1 MGTRASKV
9 GVQEVRNASPNALA
23 NAFAE
28 LSDSEREW
36 PNEWA
41 MAVLPTVNVSADP
54 KACCSLSFVPRLLKL
69 LSTFNKV
76 NQMMF
81 QWDERGESVVFQ
93 SFLFE
98 IPVAFRSF

>member
-1 MGTRASKV
+1 MGARASKV
-9 GVQEVRNASPNALA
+9 GVEEVRNASPNALA

-69 LSTFNKV
+69 FSTFNRV

-81 QWDERGESVVFQ
+81 QWGGQRREGGV
-93 SFLFE
+93 
-98 IPVAFRSF
+98 PKFRVRNSGSLS

>member
-9 GVQEVRNASPNALA
+9 GLEEGRNASPNALA

-28 LSDSEREW
+28 LSDAEREW

-54 KACCSLSFVPRLLKL
+54 EANCSFRIMPRLVKL
-69 LSTFNKV
+69 LSTFNY
-76 NQMMF
+76 
-81 QWDERGESVVFQ
+81 
-93 SFLFE
+93 
-98 IPVAFRSF
+98 

>member
-9 GVQEVRNASPNALA
+9 GVEEVRNASPNALA

-54 KACCSLSFVPRLLKL
+54 KACCSLCFVPRLKL
-69 LSTFNKV
+69 LSAFNKV

-81 QWDERGESVVFQ
+81 QRGGERRGRD
-93 SFLFE
+93 
-98 IPVAFRSF
+98 IPKFCVRNSGGPS